1 MTPKHEDAWL
11 QFADRGFGLKT
22 NLPLCQH
29 YYAGNSA
36 ALAHYHLVL
45 SNSGGGGV
53 EPYA

>member
-29 YYAGNSA
+29 YIMLGIVPRW
-36 ALAHYHLVL
+36 HIII
-45 SNSGGGGV
+45 
-53 EPYA
+53 